1 MLYTNNFLSNAG
13 PLSNLVE
20 VCKLYDRRLCVV
32 CEFNRLTDYEAEN
45 KTITLTI
52 PTQASIPVISIV
64 DWIMFMHREVASGFN
79 WGLSWNDDKN
89 GFGSSGSLDF
99 WMGLERLH
107 LLTTSGSYRLRVE
120 WQEGVTDKWLS
131 VEYWTFY
138 IDDEA
143 AKYTLHV
150 SGYVDGDDGRALYV
164 CRKSFLTH
172 TTIPYTRYKLINYTS
187 SM

>member
-1 MLYTNNFLSNAG
+1 MAEVIR
-13 PLSNLVE
+13 PLFA
-20 VCKLYDRRLCVV
+20 V

-52 PTQASIPVISIV
+52 PTQASIPVISIF

-79 WGLSWNDDKN
+79 WNLTWVNYKN
-89 GFGSSGSLDF
+89 GFGSSDSLDF

-107 LLTTSGSYRLRVE
+107 LLTTSGSYRLRME
-120 WQEGVTDKWLS
+120 WQEAVSGNDYWLS

-138 IDDEA
+138 IEDEA
-143 AKYTLHV
+143 AKYRMHV

-164 CRKSFLTH
+164 CENVS
-172 TTIPYTRYKLINYTS
+172 
-187 SM
+187 